1 MKHLKAILFQNRK
14 IIVILLATGA
24 LASVMEGLG
33 LGLVIP
39 LLEGV
44 KGTAGLDIPFPFSA
58 ISAFFSGMDLVER
71 IRVIALFLVVVALLK
86 GSALYFNNIFN
97 CRLQIEVIKYYRMK
111 GFDQIMK
118 FGMGYMN
125 KQKTSHLQTTLIT
138 HTERL
143 GSLISIVGAL
153 LPQMFTVIVLMAMLA
168 VLSWKLTLVSLA
180 IVVFSS
186 ALLRA
191 IAHRAEAAGKKL
203 SFSLKEINRAAL
215 DALLGMKVIRL
226 FRRERD
232 MIKRLETEVNTV
244 NSNMFALAKT
254 RGSVKPLF
262 EILGV
267 VSLALILLVG
277 SFLILPARTGWG
289 LEIVLTFILVFFRV
303 LPPALAFNQARVAIK
318 GDLAYYR
325 EVNKFIEPQPEFY
338 LENGRRMLKDF
349 GESIVFRGVEF
360 GYNPREA
367 IVLKELFFEV
377 PKGSRI
383 GIVGPS
389 GCGKSTIVEL
399 LLRFYDPQ
407 KGKILIDGFDLKDL
421 DINSWRRRVGVVSQ
435 DTFLFHDSV
444 RENIAFAR
452 PEASQEEI
460 EQAAKQAYAHEFI
473 QALPKGYDTL
483 VGDRGVLL
491 SGGQRQRLAI
501 ARAIVMNPDILVF
514 DEATSSLDTES
525 EQIVQK
531 ALDEVGVGK
540 TVITI
545 AHRLST
551 VYDSDKILV
560 VDKGM
565 IVQQGKHE
573 ELIKQETGL
582 YQRLVQKQKMD
593 FKDSG
598 VLL

>member
-1 MKHLKAILFQNRK
+1 
-14 IIVILLATGA
+14 
-24 LASVMEGLG
+24 
-33 LGLVIP
+33 
-39 LLEGV
+39 
-44 KGTAGLDIPFPFSA
+44 
-58 ISAFFSGMDLVER
+58 
-71 IRVIALFLVVVALLK
+71 
-86 GSALYFNNIFN
+86 
-97 CRLQIEVIKYYRMK
+97 
-111 GFDQIMK
+111 
-118 FGMGYMN
+118 
-125 KQKTSHLQTTLIT
+125 
-138 HTERL
+138 
-143 GSLISIVGAL
+143 
-153 LPQMFTVIVLMAMLA
+153 
-168 VLSWKLTLVSLA
+168 
-180 IVVFSS
+180 
-186 ALLRA
+186 
-191 IAHRAEAAGKKL
+191 
-203 SFSLKEINRAAL
+203 
-215 DALLGMKVIRL
+215 
-226 FRRERD
+226 
-232 MIKRLETEVNTV
+232 
-244 NSNMFALAKT
+244 
-254 RGSVKPLF
+254 
-262 EILGV
+262 
-267 VSLALILLVG
+267 
-277 SFLILPARTGWG
+277 
-289 LEIVLTFILVFFRV
+289 VFFRV

-444 RENIAFAR
+444 RENMAFAR